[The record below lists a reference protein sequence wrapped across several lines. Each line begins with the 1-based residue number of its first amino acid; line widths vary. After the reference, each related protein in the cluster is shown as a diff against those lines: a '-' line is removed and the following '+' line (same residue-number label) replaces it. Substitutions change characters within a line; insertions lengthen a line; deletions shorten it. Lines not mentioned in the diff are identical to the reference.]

1 MFNYL
6 LSIWPAGRITFWL
19 LWRQGGFC
27 RRAVSVCHI
36 CILCNRMSKRSQ
48 TLSQYGWPTILVYHR
63 LGLPNLRAY
72 VQSTLAIK
80 LNSTLSTS
88 KIDCRQL
95 IRLSFELLFC
105 LKITVTQ
112 FSGLIGSTGG
122 ITNDDIADDLW
133 VTYFIKKWP
142 HLENGTRQGQLQWMT
157 NSMSYVLYRIV
168 LLPMILSDFEGH
180 FSSRCNVL

>member
-1 MFNYL
+1 MYRLWEWSVFSGPSMFNYL

-36 CILCNRMSKRSQ
+36 CILCKRMSKRSQ

-122 ITNDDIADDLW
+122 ITNDDIADDLE
-133 VTYFIKKWP
+133 WP
-142 HLENGTRQGQLQWMT
+142 L
-157 NSMSYVLYRIV
+157 SYL
-168 LLPMILSDFEGH
+168 FH
-180 FSSRCNVL
+180 